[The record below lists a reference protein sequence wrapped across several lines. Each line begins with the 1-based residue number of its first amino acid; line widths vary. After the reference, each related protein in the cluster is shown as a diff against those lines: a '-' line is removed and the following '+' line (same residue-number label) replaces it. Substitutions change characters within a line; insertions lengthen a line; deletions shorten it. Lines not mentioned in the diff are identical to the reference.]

1 MKSTHVSSF
10 KHKML
15 LLGAITI
22 AFLFVSSATFVPQT
36 QGAAVND
43 QIDTINQQKDLNELL
58 QLIQNKE
65 TITEEQ
71 QLKIA
76 YLLMNVLKEII
87 SPEETTE
94 TDFAEVLQQQT
105 LQLEQSTI
113 TTDDIQQTTTE
124 IMISLQKTLTD
135 EITDDT
141 TPQQQSILFNL
152 LKNLLTK
159 LLSNIINVDAISG
172 EGFLDIIM
180 NLLGLFSSLPSLL
193 LNILGQGATLII
205 QSFIRIIR
213 AIISMIL
220 LFIGGVQL
228 VLLIGGL
235 FFIFLGFASKIGIKA
250 FSIVAAPLFA
260 VMAIMFSL
268 ATGSLIGGTSLII
281 NFIIGFLVTFAIPIG
296 LIIGIIYLVT
306 GGDISF
312 NFNFGGNEDGLLYM
326 LASIIASIFNP
337 STT

>member
-1 MKSTHVSSF
+1 MVEKNMQTSHGSSF

-22 AFLFVSSATFVPQT
+22 AFLFVSSATLVPQT

-43 QIDTINQQKDLNELL
+43 QVDAINQQKDLYELL
-58 QLIQNKE
+58 QSIQNKE
-65 TITEEQ
+65 PVTEQQ
-71 QLKIA
+71 QLKIV
-76 YLLMNVLKEII
+76 YLLMTVLKETI
-87 SPEETTE
+87 SSDETTE
-94 TDFAEVLQQQT
+94 NDLTEMLSQQATD
-105 LQLEQSTI
+105 LEESTI
-113 TTDDIQQTTTE
+113 TKDDLKQTTTE
-124 IMISLQKTLTD
+124 TMAFLQQTLTE
-135 EITDDT
+135 EIIDDT

-159 LLSNIINVDAISG
+159 LLSNIVNVDAITG

-180 NLLGLFSSLPSLL
+180 TILGLFSSLPSLIL
-193 LNILGQGATLII
+193 KILGQGATMII

-228 VLLIGGL
+228 ALLIGGL
-235 FFIFLGFASKIGIKA
+235 FFIFLGFASKLGIKA

-268 ATGSLIGGTSLII
+268 ATGTLIGGTSLIL
-281 NFIIGFLVTFAIPIG
+281 NFAIGFLITFAIPIG
-296 LIIGIIYLVT
+296 LIIGILYFF
-306 GGDISF
+306 DFDF
-312 NFNFGGNEDGLLYM
+312 NIGGNEDGLLYM

-337 STT
+337 STA